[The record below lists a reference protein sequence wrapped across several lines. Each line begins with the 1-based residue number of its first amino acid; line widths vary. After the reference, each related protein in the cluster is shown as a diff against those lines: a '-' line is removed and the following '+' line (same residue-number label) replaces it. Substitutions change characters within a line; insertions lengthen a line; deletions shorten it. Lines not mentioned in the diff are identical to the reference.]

1 MYNHLLRFS
10 IFLIILLTLLSTY
23 ILIKL
28 NYQNNTLI
36 INPSEYPQILDEIH
50 SNIDNY
56 IGKNI
61 SVSGYVYIQDDFLP
75 NNFVIAQNV
84 AIDSENFVIGF
95 LCENL
100 TEIPLKPFDKIT
112 ITGRIA
118 KCIYNN
124 LQYPIIKVSHIT

>member
-1 MYNHLLRFS
+1 MYKHLLHFS
-10 IFLIILLTLLSTY
+10 IFVIILLILLSTY

-50 SNIDNY
+50 SNIDKY
-56 IGKNI
+56 VGKNI

-84 AIDSENFVIGF
+84 IIDSKDFIIGF
-95 LCENL
+95 LCENI
-100 TEIPLKPFDKIT
+100 TGIPLKPYEEVT
-112 ITGRIA
+112 ITGKIG
-118 KCIYNN
+118 KYIYNN

>member
-1 MYNHLLRFS
+1 MYKHLLRFS
-10 IFLIILLTLLSTY
+10 IFIIILLILLSTY

-36 INPSEYPQILDEIH
+36 INPSEYPQVLDEIH
-50 SNIDNY
+50 SNIDKY
-56 IGKNI
+56 IGKKI

-75 NNFVIAQNV
+75 NNFVIAQDV
-84 AIDSENFVIGF
+84 IIDSEDFIIGF

-100 TEIPLKPFDKIT
+100 TDIPLKPFDYIS
-112 ITGRIA
+112 ITGKIG